1 MISAISL
8 SQFKCFENL
17 NLPIKPL
24 TLLSGTNASG
34 KSSVLQSLVLLHQT
48 MHDHE
53 WAMRLMLN
61 GKELKL
67 GTVSDVVNKISGRRS
82 IEIGIT
88 GESESYRWYLVG
100 ERSDMSMAINKISAN
115 GKQVS
120 NPHKLHFLA
129 PEKIDSPSTLLENI
143 RRLTYIT
150 AERVG
155 PRDFYDLEDEHKI
168 NTVGKSGE
176 HAVGLLYN
184 GRDNEVHSELLI
196 EGVPPTR
203 LRQVEAYMQ
212 MFFPGC
218 GLTVQKVSQV
228 NAVTLGLRTS
238 DETDYH
244 RPIHVGFGFTQVFPI
259 IVAALSA
266 TKGEVILIENPEVH
280 LHPAGQALMGQFLAS
295 VSNAGV
301 QVILE
306 THSDHVLN
314 GIRRSVR
321 SKNITPD
328 KVAIH
333 FFRPRTEEVSQVHSP
348 QLDEA
353 GNLDTWPEGFF
364 DQFDKDMDYFAGW
377 GE

>member
-1 MISAISL
+1 MITEIIL
-8 SQFKCFENL
+8 DQFKCFERL
-17 NLPIKPL
+17 ILPIKPL

-53 WAMRLMLN
+53 WAIRLMLN

-82 IEIGIT
+82 IEIGIRSQF
-88 GESESYRWYLVG
+88 ESHYWVFEG
-100 ERSDMSMAINKISAN
+100 ERNNMSMAINS
-115 GKQVS
+115 VS
-120 NPHKLHFLA
+120 VSGDQIKSPRKLQFLA
-129 PEKIDSPSTLLENI
+129 PEAMAGSYPLLESI
-143 RRLTYIT
+143 QSLTYIT

-155 PRDFYDLEDEHKI
+155 PREFYSLEDEQET

-184 GRDNEVHSELLI
+184 GRDKPVLFDLVI
-196 EGVPPTR
+196 DGAPPTR

-212 MFFPGC
+212 TFFPNC
-218 GLTVQKVSQV
+218 GLTVQKVPQA

-238 DETDYH
+238 EETDYH

-266 TKGEVILIENPEVH
+266 KAGDVILIENPEVH
-280 LHPAGQALMGQFLAS
+280 LHPAGQALMGQFLAKIS
-295 VSNAGV
+295 KAGV
-301 QVILE
+301 QVILD
-306 THSDHVLN
+306 THSDHILN
-314 GIRRSVR
+314 GIRRSVK
-321 SKNITPD
+321 SKGID
-328 KVAIH
+328 ADEVAIH
-333 FFRPRTEEVSQVHSP
+333 FFRPKTDEVAQVHSP
-348 QLDEA
+348 LLDEN

-377 GE
+377 GK